1 MSKFQFYV
9 PVLSLINDQYEPLT
23 GMIDAHLQWLKSQGA
38 EGILVMGTTGEFPN
52 FSVAERQRY
61 LEAILSVNPGL
72 KVMVNVGAASFGDAR
87 SLQAHALSQSGV
99 DSLLMMPPFYYPD
112 SAINGLDKFVG
123 EVLKQQPE
131 DVPFYLYHYPKL
143 SQVSV
148 TPELLAQFPQLA
160 GLKDTSG
167 DFERIGKLVTQF
179 PEKQV
184 FVGTD
189 FQIRR
194 SMVLGCTGIISGL
207 GNLFP
212 DLDMRA
218 IKGEQAA
225 EDALEALKDVFARY
239 AKIPAMKLCLN
250 HLGLSPET
258 TKCSLPFTG
267 LKEAEA
273 EDVLMSCQTI
283 LEKVP
288 AYVS

>member
-1 MSKFQFYV
+1 VSDFQFYV
-9 PVLSLINDQYEPLT
+9 PVLSLINDQYEPLP
-23 GMIDAHLQWLKSQGA
+23 GMIEAHLNWLKEQGA

-61 LEAILSVNPGL
+61 LDAVLSVNPGL

-87 SLQAHALSQSGV
+87 ALQAHALAQSQV
-99 DSLLMMPPFYYPD
+99 TSLLMMPPFYFPD
-112 SAINGLDKFVG
+112 SAINGLDRFVG
-123 EVLKQQPE
+123 EILKQQPE
-131 DVPFYLYHYPKL
+131 AIPFYLYHYPKL

-148 TPELLAQFPQLA
+148 TIELLTQFPQLA

-167 DFERIGKLVTQF
+167 DFERIGRLVQEF

-189 FQIRR
+189 FQIRK
-194 SMVLGCTGIISGL
+194 SVELGCTGIISGL

-212 DLDMRA
+212 DLDVRA
-218 IKGEQAA
+218 IRGDSSAQE
-225 EDALEALKDVFARY
+225 ALESLKDVFGRY

-258 TKCSLPFTG
+258 TRCSLPFTN
-267 LKEAEA
+267 LKDEEA
-273 EDVLMSCQTI
+273 EDVLSSCQKI

-288 AYVS
+288 AHVG